1 MKIRVFSP
9 GSWCLASGAVACSA
23 VLMLLAGQAHAQ
35 TVYRVQGA
43 DGRVTFSDKPP
54 VAAASAAGVVAK
66 TGASPEASLPYELRQ
81 VANKYPVTLF
91 TANGCVP
98 CASGRALLMARGV
111 PFVEKTVTTPEDADS
126 LKRLSGETSLP
137 FMTLGGQQI
146 KGFSDA
152 EWTQYLNAAGYP
164 ATSALP
170 ASYRRAAPSP
180 LVVIQKQVPVAA
192 PDGAATPGAP
202 AIAPRA
208 PVDPNANP
216 AGIKF

>member
-1 MKIRVFSP
+1 MKVSVFP
-9 GSWCLASGAVACSA
+9 LGSWCLTSGAAACYA
-23 VLMLLAGQAHAQ
+23 VLMLAAGQAHAQ
-35 TVYRVQGA
+35 TVYRVQGP

-54 VAAASAAGVVAK
+54 VAAASAVGTVAK
-66 TGASPEASLPYELRQ
+66 TGAAPEAPLPYELRQ
-81 VANKYPVTLF
+81 VASKYPVTLY
-91 TANGCVP
+91 TSSNCAP
-98 CASGRALLMARGV
+98 CASGRALLMSRGV

-152 EWTQYLNAAGYP
+152 EWIQYLNAAGYP
-164 ATSALP
+164 ATSVLP

-180 LVVIQKQVPVAA
+180 LVVIQKQVPAA
-192 PDGAATPGAP
+192 PEAELTQGAP
-202 AIAPRA
+202 AAAPRA